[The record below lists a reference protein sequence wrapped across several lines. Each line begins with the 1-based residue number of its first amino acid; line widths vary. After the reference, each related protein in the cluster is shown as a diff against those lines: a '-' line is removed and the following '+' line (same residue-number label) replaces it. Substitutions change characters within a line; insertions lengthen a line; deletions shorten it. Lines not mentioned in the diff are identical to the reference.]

1 MTTSRLRYSLF
12 WIGLLTFVTAAI
24 AGWMTLA
31 LAGWVIG
38 VIGGVWLAYVAV
50 RNNLKREK

>member
-38 VIGGVWLAYVAV
+38 GVWLAYVAV